1 MEFRKKD
8 AIYLQIGDKI
18 CENILTGQ
26 WTAGEKIPS
35 VREMAVS
42 IEVNP
47 NTVMRAYAF
56 LQEKNIIRNKRG
68 IGYFV
73 ADQGYDNTLDL
84 KRTDFITYDLPRLFK
99 GMRLLKID
107 FEELKQRYTQYE
119 REENENEQ

>member
-18 CENILTGQ
+18 CENILNGR
-26 WTAGEKIPS
+26 WPAGEKIPS

-73 ADQGYDNTLDL
+73 SDEGYDNTLEL
-84 KRTDFITYDLPRLFK
+84 MRSDFINSDLPRLFK
-99 GMRLLKID
+99 GMQLLKID
-107 FEELKQRYTQYE
+107 FKELKERYTEYE
-119 REENENEQ
+119 RAEK

>member
-1 MEFRKKD
+1 MDFKKKD

-18 CENILTGQ
+18 CENILTGR
-26 WTAGEKIPS
+26 WPAGEKIPS

-73 ADQGYDNTLDL
+73 SDEGYDNTLEL
-84 KRTDFITYDLPRLFK
+84 MRTDFIHYDLPRLFK
-99 GMRLLKID
+99 GIQLLKID
-107 FEELKQRYTQYE
+107 FKELKKRYTEYE
-119 REENENEQ
+119 RGENENQQ